1 MNYNEIIALRKA
13 FVSVKSSRKKNNPSD
28 LQEGRFHRGGIF
40 FSEVPYLMAIS
51 QQQASA

>member
-13 FVSVKSSRKKNNPSD
+13 FASVKSRQKKNNPSD